1 MPINAVIWDF
11 GGVIIRT
18 EDPASREQLI
28 ADLGVTRDYL
38 SELTFS
44 GEAGTR
50 AQLGE
55 ITQAELWQH
64 VRSELNLAP
73 SEYPDLMKRF
83 FGGDVVDFELVDYI
97 RSLRSRYTTA
107 LLSNAWNDLRDIIT
121 NRWNFADAFDVMVI
135 SGEEGV
141 MKPDPRIYQIA
152 LERSGVQPPET
163 VFIDDFIE
171 NIEAA
176 RKIGMHGIHF
186 QNPGQALVDL
196 EKKLSHS

>member
-1 MPINAVIWDF
+1 MFIKAIIWDF

-107 LLSNAWNDLRDIIT
+107 LLSNAWNDLRGIIT

-152 LERSGVQPPET
+152 LERSGVQPPEA
-163 VFIDDFIE
+163 VFIDDSIE

-186 QNPGQALVDL
+186 QNPEQALVDL
-196 EKKLSHS
+196 EKKLGHS